1 MFHMPA
7 AHSSVQPFTAN
18 QEYVGIDKIRIIYP
32 LDTEFSDGSSDLF
45 TKNGVRTTIR
55 GTELHYAK
63 GSIPTENGGTIYF
76 ELRNNGKLAVVEFNP
91 ARVMDL
97 NGDTL
102 CTPDKLEATV
112 VWAIKG
118 LSEALMPIWCYDR
131 ATAEIRNH
139 DHALWPAQWR
149 SMVEI
154 MRLDVARDI
163 YCPFQPF
170 GISNLMHIKK
180 TRYTTDV
187 IYRNSGVPQT
197 LVWGKAL
204 RASFYNKS
212 LVHHKDSDGGWH
224 RFELQLKT
232 AELKKR
238 GMRNLEEISKKKI
251 YSLLWERWNL
261 SNLSN
266 DLTIASGLDGFKK
279 LLLART
285 TAIKAETFM
294 GIATSMALGLPM
306 EMNTRTISEYRKLGE
321 ELGFALG
328 NPLDSFGTRTVR
340 IDFALGIVVDVDAIE
355 SSQTFTLTDHG
366 MNENIENQLT
376 KEYA

>member
-7 AHSSVQPFTAN
+7 VHSSVQPFTAN

-97 NGDTL
+97 DGDTL

-139 DHALWPAQWR
+139 DHALWPPQWR

-163 YCPFQPF
+163 YCPFRPF

-187 IYRNSGVPQT
+187 IYRNNGVPQT

-212 LVHHKDSDGGWH
+212 LVHHKDADGGWH

-238 GMRNLEEISKKKI
+238 GMRNLEEISEKKI

-306 EMNTRTISEYRKLGE
+306 EMNTRTISEYRKLGRSWVLH
-321 ELGFALG
+321 LGTLLTHLGQEQCALISLRG
-328 NPLDSFGTRTVR
+328 LWW
-340 IDFALGIVVDVDAIE
+340 
-355 SSQTFTLTDHG
+355 
-366 MNENIENQLT
+366 M
-376 KEYA
+376 